1 VSVVE
6 AEPGTRQQRAARVL
20 TEVFSPAH
28 LAIVLPPVVG
38 ASADGLSGFAYGCLA
53 ALFTGVIPYAF
64 LLWAVRG
71 GRIGDRHVRQRTQRF
86 LPLGFGVVSVLVGL
100 GLIVLLENAPR
111 DLLALV
117 VAMLTGLFVT
127 VVITAV
133 WQISIHTGVAAGTV
147 VILMVT
153 LGWVSAVAWPL
164 VVATGWAR
172 VVLRDHTV
180 AQVTAGAL
188 VGAVVAGV
196 AFSGLRGG

>member
-1 VSVVE
+1 MSVVE
-6 AEPGTRQQRAARVL
+6 AEPVNRRQRAARLL

-38 ASADGLSGFAYGCLA
+38 AQAGGLIAFAYGCLA

-71 GRIGDRHVRQRTQRF
+71 GRIGDRHVRQRRQRF
-86 LPLGFGVVSVLVGL
+86 LPLGFGVVSVIVGL
-100 GLIVLLENAPR
+100 TLLVLLEDAPR

-117 VAMLTGLFVT
+117 LAMLAGLVVT
-127 VVITAV
+127 VAITAV

-147 VILMVT
+147 VILMLT
-153 LGWVSAVAWPL
+153 FGWGSVLAWPL

-172 VVLRDHTV
+172 AVLNDHTV
-180 AQVTAGAL
+180 AQVVAGAA
-188 VGAVVAGV
+188 VGAAVAGF
-196 AFSGLRGG
+196 AFSTLR